1 MVAPR
6 DERDHQ
12 ARHRKGRHDVGLT
25 RLVWADAG
33 AGPTKLDAIGQLPRC
48 AKIRYDIPGDLKLV
62 RSLLPESLQAAPILA
77 ARTNTRTSRPSRL
90 SSTATR

>member
-33 AGPTKLDAIGQLPRC
+33 AGPTKLEAIAQLPRC

-62 RSLLPESLQAAPILA
+62 RSRLPESLRQRRYLPPEQTPAPRGQAD
-77 ARTNTRTSRPSRL
+77 
-90 SSTATR
+90 